1 MKKIIFAI
9 FLIVLVSACS
19 KKLPTCEDNSTK
31 NTLEKLFLDSTEP
44 VYKNLLEVTFQSITD
59 EEKTETSNRCKAKIK
74 LEISEDAAVKYDK
87 LQKEFES
94 KYSRKF
100 SEMESYIS
108 VDYVVDF
115 MIKKNKINED
125 ILVEI
130 ESTKLNSKN
139 RLDYPSLEI
148 LTKPEKYID
157 QLEKIQAVD
166 RFEEWLKSSDQN
178 GEQVSRYL
186 EKNNLVA
193 VKKCALVMREYL
205 KIFEISCYIGNEYST
220 VTTLHKYMLSR
231 ERYSSVFEAAVH
243 VTSYIREN
251 WGMNTQCFNDL
262 GATASTDETKLM
274 KIFTEAQGGISYV
287 KRNESNSIN
296 LKQSSCRL

>member
-9 FLIVLVSACS
+9 LLTFLVGACS
-19 KKLPTCEDNSTK
+19 KKLPTCEDTSTK
-31 NTLEKLFLDSTEP
+31 NTLSKLFLDSIEP

-59 EEKTETSNRCKAKIK
+59 EGRTDTSTRCKAKIK

-87 LQKEFES
+87 LNKEFES

-115 MIKKNKINED
+115 TIKKNQINKD
-125 ILVEI
+125 TLIEI
-130 ESTKLNSKN
+130 DSTKLNSKSI
-139 RLDYPSLEI
+139 LDYPSLEI

-178 GEQVSRYL
+178 GEQVLRYL

-220 VTTLHKYMLSR
+220 VTTLHRYTLAR
-231 ERYSSVFEAAVH
+231 ERFSSVFEAAAFA
-243 VTSYIREN
+243 TSYIREN

-262 GATASTDETKLM
+262 GATASTDETKLI
-274 KIFTEAQGGISYV
+274 KILTEAQGGISYV
-287 KRNESNSIN
+287 KRNEANSIN